1 MERRT
6 KLILLIIAAL
16 ILLAIGVYILLQPFL
31 PSIVPAQPPALTT
44 TPPTTTI
51 TTTVPPVTAT
61 PAAPVVPQDIKKLED
76 LATIVVSRIGSGSSV
91 DGFTGYDDVLLDA
104 TPSER
109 VTLKSEQAA
118 LQKDH
123 PPTGPSFGMVTRVV
137 SVDSSGA
144 VSGAQTIAI
153 TLQAQRAEDA
163 GNPTQPTSVTYKKAT
178 VTFEK
183 QSDGTYLV
191 NGVMWE
197 DIAR

>member
-1 MERRT
+1 M
-6 KLILLIIAAL
+6 
-16 ILLAIGVYILLQPFL
+16 
-31 PSIVPAQPPALTT
+31 
-44 TPPTTTI
+44 
-51 TTTVPPVTAT
+51 
-61 PAAPVVPQDIKKLED
+61 
-76 LATIVVSRIGSGSSV
+76 VSRIGSGSSV